1 MAASD
6 DSFQGPSACPFV
18 ALELDRD
25 RRSDR
30 PDYRHRCFAEPT
42 PAPRSIAHQEAYCL
56 SPNFSA
62 CPVFQDWAVR
72 AAARPT
78 STPTASAAAAG
89 ALGGAAIVA
98 KVTADGAEDLPPVE
112 VTVTDERTA
121 APAAPA

>member
-1 MAASD
+1 MAAQSTP
-6 DSFQGPSACPFV
+6 FETPRACPFV

-25 RRSDR
+25 KRSDR

-72 AAARPT
+72 AAAH
-78 STPTASAAAAG
+78 
-89 ALGGAAIVA
+89 
-98 KVTADGAEDLPPVE
+98 PVE
-112 VTVTDERTA
+112 GSTSI
-121 APAAPA
+121 APAGLSVPAADEDHDLA